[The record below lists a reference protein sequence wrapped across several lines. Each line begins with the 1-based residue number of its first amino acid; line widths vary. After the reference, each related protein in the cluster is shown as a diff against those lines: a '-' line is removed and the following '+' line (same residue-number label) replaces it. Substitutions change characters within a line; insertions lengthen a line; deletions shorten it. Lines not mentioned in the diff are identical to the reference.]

1 MDVKSIWDV
10 IAHAIAAVPQSGL
23 LVATLVALGAS
34 WIGGGLA
41 KRGVPLARAVSTLG
55 TLALGLILVTV
66 VLQVSRFDP
75 RIDVAVP
82 QLGLPEQT
90 VVGGETRVP
99 LAPDGHFW
107 LHAKVNG
114 VEAPFLLDTGATLTA
129 VSRGLAERAKLAPRK
144 AGVPVRI
151 FTANGAVTAQL
162 TTIDTLRFGNV
173 DAQGIDAVIAPQ
185 LGDTNVIGMNVL
197 SRLASWRKEGDELI
211 LVPAKSDAHPE

>member
-1 MDVKSIWDV
+1 MDLKNLWQVV
-10 IAHAIAAVPQSGL
+10 AHAIAAIPQSGL
-23 LVATLVALGAS
+23 LIATLAALAGS
-34 WIGGGLA
+34 WIGGA
-41 KRGVPLARAVSTLG
+41 LARRRVPFGRALSTLC
-55 TLALGLILVTV
+55 TLGLGFILITV

-82 QLGLPEQT
+82 QLGLLEQT

-99 LAPDGHFW
+99 LADDGHFW
-107 LHAKVNG
+107 LRATVNG

-129 VSRGLAERAKLAPRK
+129 VSQGLADRAHLAPRK

-173 DAQGIDAVIAPQ
+173 EAGGIDAVIAPQ

-211 LVPAKSDAHPE
+211 LVPANGDRRQ